1 MKAIFSRFGG
11 FAPIGWFTLA
21 FVLIARWVPRVVLLY
36 LLCLIP
42 TIRAVDAPAAG
53 GAHARQQPAE
63 LKNVDV
69 PEFEALRQEKKSVI
83 LDVRTPSEYAVGH
96 IPGAVNID
104 CQAKDFV
111 EKIAA
116 LDKGQSYLVH
126 CAAGARS
133 ARACDKMAKLN
144 FSNLYN
150 LKDGFKAW
158 QQAGMP
164 VEKGALKSEKSV
176 ASAANTH

>member
-1 MKAIFSRFGG
+1 MKAVFSRFGG
-11 FAPIGWFTLA
+11 FAPIGSFNLA
-21 FVLIARWVPRVVLLY
+21 FGLIARWAPRVVLLCV
-36 LLCLIP
+36 LCLAP
-42 TIRAVDAPAAG
+42 AVRAADAPAAG
-53 GAHARQQPAE
+53 GAHARQQRTE

-126 CAAGARS
+126 CAVGARS

-158 QQAGMP
+158 EHAGMP
-164 VEKGALKSEKSV
+164 VEKGVFKFEKSV
-176 ASAANTH
+176 ASAENTH